1 MSRNNSR
8 IKRHR
13 RIRSKVS
20 GTPNR
25 PRLMVYRSLTN
36 LYVQLI
42 DDSEGKTLVAADLR
56 EVVKKKEFKNDVENA
71 KKLGALVADKCKKAK
86 ISEVVF
92 DRGGYSY
99 HGRVV
104 ALADGVREGGVKF

>member
-1 MSRNNSR
+1 MSRNISR
-8 IKRHR
+8 IKRHKR
-13 RIRSKVS
+13 VRSKVV
-20 GTPNR
+20 GTSER
-25 PRLMVYRSLTN
+25 PRLTVHRSLSN

-42 DDSEGKTLVAADLR
+42 DDSKGETLVAADLR
-56 EVVKKKEFKNDVENA
+56 EVAKGKSMKNNAENA
-71 KKLGALVADKCKKAK
+71 KKLGKLVADKCKKAK

-104 ALADGVREGGVKF
+104 ALADAVREGGIKF